1 MLLFFVL
8 ASAEDSITS
17 GKCGKDAMT
26 MTKEACQV
34 LAKKEN
40 KTYDSLADN
49 WVADNNHESTN
60 LAIIVPFGCY
70 WKKKQEVPAN
80 AANIFFNSVGKKTQ
94 ECTEERQCVCK
105 DGALKTT
112 GTCGDDKF
120 LTAEKCEEFAKEKDG
135 ATWNSKFSV
144 NTAMKEKPYGCS
156 LKDDVFTFNAW
167 KDSPVDCSGRE
178 CFCPD
183 PDLPVTTTTEKPKDD
198 DDADNNEST
207 DTTPKPDSTS
217 TDAADFDEG
226 ATDAPVV
233 DTESKDDDEDDNL
246 LLYMG
251 LIAAGIVLLV
261 CCLFF
266 AFYLQKQKKG
276 SQEVLKAQD
285 EELGSTMKLAETSFA
300 TSRLPGGMSR
310 LNTTSQYTRKRTT
323 RR

>member
-1 MLLFFVL
+1 MLLLFVL

-40 KTYDSLADN
+40 KTYDNSADN

-70 WKKKQEVPAN
+70 WKEKQEAPADG
-80 AANIFFNSVGKKTQ
+80 ANIFFNSIGKKTQ

-105 DGALKTT
+105 DRALKKT

-120 LTAEKCEEFAKEKDG
+120 LTAKQCEEFAKGKNG

-183 PDLPVTTTTEKPKDD
+183 PDLPVTTTTTEKPKDD
-198 DDADNNEST
+198 DEADNNEST
-207 DTTPKPDSTS
+207 DTTPKPVSTS

-226 ATDAPVV
+226 AADKPVV
-233 DTESKDDDEDDNL
+233 DTESKDDEDDNL

-285 EELGSTMKLAETSFA
+285 EELGSTMKLAQTSFA

>member
-1 MLLFFVL
+1 M
-8 ASAEDSITS
+8 
-17 GKCGKDAMT
+17 G
-26 MTKEACQV
+26 
-34 LAKKEN
+34 
-40 KTYDSLADN
+40 
-49 WVADNNHESTN
+49 
-60 LAIIVPFGCY
+60 
-70 WKKKQEVPAN
+70 
-80 AANIFFNSVGKKTQ
+80 
-94 ECTEERQCVCK
+94 EERQCVCK
-105 DGALKTT
+105 DGALKKT
-112 GTCGDDKF
+112 GTCGDNKF
-120 LTAEKCEEFAKEKDG
+120 LTAKQCEEFAKKTSD

-183 PDLPVTTTTEKPKDD
+183 PDLPVTTTTTEKPKDD
-198 DDADNNEST
+198 DEADNNEST
-207 DTTPKPDSTS
+207 DTTPKPVSTS

-226 ATDAPVV
+226 AADKPVV
-233 DTESKDDDEDDNL
+233 DTESKDDEDDNL

-285 EELGSTMKLAETSFA
+285 EELGSTMKLAQTSFA